1 MGSSSDALRFP
12 GLADSRTA
20 RSEGMMEVEVESLTQ
35 RARPSTLLKERPSVP
50 MRQTEGRNR
59 ISPLRVQK
67 MNREGDVSRG
77 LYKGR
82 EKNKRLMKGRTK
94 DEVEGR

>member
-1 MGSSSDALRFP
+1 
-12 GLADSRTA
+12 
-20 RSEGMMEVEVESLTQ
+20 MMEVEVESLTQ
-35 RARPSTLLKERPSVP
+35 RARPSTVLKERRPSVP
-50 MRQTEGRNR
+50 MRQTEGRTR

-67 MNREGDVSRG
+67 RNREGGVSRG

-82 EKNKRLMKGRTK
+82 EKNKRLMEGRTK